1 MRHWLNW
8 IVHRS
13 RGPSAE
19 SRPHWNRPKWFV
31 LSAAA
36 LMLAGCSSKKIDGR
50 KPVFPVRGK
59 LLVGGQPAPGA
70 MVVFHPAGGSFDA
83 ERPFAHVDPDGSFS
97 LTTYQADD
105 GAPEGEYLVTAEW
118 FASADRAAP
127 GPWPNVLPP
136 KYARPESSDVRV
148 RVTQG
153 PNELQPI
160 VISR

>member
-1 MRHWLNW
+1 MSRWLICTLQNSRRASAGSQARWDRSHWF
-8 IVHRS
+8 I
-13 RGPSAE
+13 
-19 SRPHWNRPKWFV
+19 

-36 LMLAGCSSKKIDGR
+36 LMLAGCSSKKVEGR

-59 LLVGGQPAPGA
+59 LLVSDQPAPGA
-70 MVVFHPAGGSFDA
+70 MVVFHPAGGSYDA
-83 ERPFAHVDPDGSFS
+83 ERPFAHVGPDGSFS
-97 LTTYQADD
+97 LTTYQASD
-105 GAPEGEYLVTAEW
+105 GAPEGEYLVTVEW
-118 FASADRAAP
+118 YASADRNAP
-127 GPWPNVLPP
+127 APWPNVLPL